1 MNFIKTSIYSAAS
14 TTISLLVKL
23 ITNKVIAVF
32 LGTNGMFLIG
42 QLKDFLKIGNTLG
55 TMGIETGT
63 VKYTSEL
70 NKNET
75 NFKELLSTSFKIHFY
90 SSLIVVSLLLIFYN
104 YITTGFSDEM
114 SYIKDN
120 TYKYI
125 LCISIISFSI
135 QTFIMSILNG
145 LKKIKLF
152 VLINIL
158 ATLISAVFLIYLV
171 INYSMIGAF
180 YALIL
185 SPILTL
191 FVAILICLIFKPF
204 KLNFF
209 NYLFKVEYLKNL
221 SNFSLMAIAAPICL
235 ISATF
240 IVRYYIYDEFDS
252 NHAGSWEAMWRIS
265 AIYLMFLTTTFKFYL
280 VPTFTNLN
288 NNQLKK
294 EVFKVWKTI
303 SPVIFIITLGV
314 FVSKD
319 LIINHLFT
327 SEFNLINSLIL
338 FHLLGDVIKINCW
351 VLGNILVAKAKTNHF
366 ILFQVE
372 WSILFVVLSI
382 ILTNIYGFVG
392 LSIAYFVT
400 YVIHFLL
407 LNIYFRKLLWKALNK

>member
-23 ITNKVIAVF
+23 ITNKVIAVY

-70 NKNET
+70 NKNNT

-90 SSLIVVSLLLIFYN
+90 SSLIVVLLILIFYN
-104 YITTGFSDEM
+104 YVTTGFSDEM
-114 SYIKDN
+114 SLIKN
-120 TYKYI
+120 NNYKYI
-125 LCISIISFSI
+125 LSISIISFSI
-135 QTFIMSILNG
+135 QTFIMSVLNG
-145 LKKIKLF
+145 LKKIKIF
-152 VLINIL
+152 VLINIV
-158 ATLISAVFLIYLV
+158 ATLISAILLIYLV
-171 INYSMIGAF
+171 VNYSIIGAF

-191 FVAILICLIFKPF
+191 ITALSICLILKPF

-265 AIYLMFLTTTFKFYL
+265 AIYLLFLTTTFKFYL
-280 VPTFTNLN
+280 VPTFSNLN
-288 NNQLKK
+288 NDQLKK
-294 EVFKVWKTI
+294 EVFKIWKTI
-303 SPVIFIITLGV
+303 LPVIFLITIVVYL
-314 FVSKD
+314 SKD
-319 LIINHLFT
+319 LIINILFT
-327 SEFNLINSLIL
+327 NEFNLINSLIL
-338 FHLLGDVIKINCW
+338 FHLLGDIIKINCW
-351 VLGNILVAKAKTNHF
+351 VLGNILVAKAKTNQF
-366 ILFQVE
+366 ILFQLE
-372 WSILFVVLSI
+372 WCILFVILSI
-382 ILTNIYGFVG
+382 ILANTYGFIG

-400 YVIHFLL
+400 YLIHFLL
-407 LNIYFRKLLWKALNK
+407 LNIYFRKLLWKVIK

>member
-23 ITNKVIAVF
+23 ITNKVIAVY

-70 NKNET
+70 NKNNT

-90 SSLIVVSLLLIFYN
+90 SSLIVVLLIFIFYN
-104 YITTGFSDEM
+104 YVTTGFSDEM
-114 SYIKDN
+114 SLIKN
-120 TYKYI
+120 NNYKYI
-125 LCISIISFSI
+125 LSISIISFSI
-135 QTFIMSILNG
+135 QTFIMSVLNG
-145 LKKIKLF
+145 LKKIKIF
-152 VLINIL
+152 VLINIV
-158 ATLISAVFLIYLV
+158 ATLISAIILIYLV
-171 INYSMIGAF
+171 VNYSIIGAF

-191 FVAILICLIFKPF
+191 ITALSICLILKPF

-265 AIYLMFLTTTFKFYL
+265 AIYLLFLTTTFKFYL
-280 VPTFTNLN
+280 VPTFSNLN
-288 NNQLKK
+288 NDQLKK
-294 EVFKVWKTI
+294 EVFKIWKTI
-303 SPVIFIITLGV
+303 LPVIFLITIVVYL
-314 FVSKD
+314 SKD
-319 LIINHLFT
+319 MIINILFT
-327 SEFNLINSLIL
+327 NEFNLINSLIL
-338 FHLLGDVIKINCW
+338 FHLLGDIIKINCW
-351 VLGNILVAKAKTNHF
+351 VLGNILVAKAKTNQF

-372 WSILFVVLSI
+372 WCILFVILSI
-382 ILTNIYGFVG
+382 ILANTYGFIG

-400 YVIHFLL
+400 YLIHFLL
-407 LNIYFRKLLWKALNK
+407 LNIYFRKLLWKVIK

>member
-23 ITNKVIAVF
+23 ITNKVIAVY

-70 NKNET
+70 NKNNT

-90 SSLIVVSLLLIFYN
+90 SSLIVVLLILIFYN
-104 YITTGFSDEM
+104 YVTTGFSDEM
-114 SYIKDN
+114 SLIKN
-120 TYKYI
+120 NNYKYI
-125 LCISIISFSI
+125 LSISIISFSI
-135 QTFIMSILNG
+135 QTFIMSVLNG
-145 LKKIKLF
+145 LKKIKIF
-152 VLINIL
+152 VLINIV
-158 ATLISAVFLIYLV
+158 ATLISAIILIYLV
-171 INYSMIGAF
+171 VNYSIIGAF

-191 FVAILICLIFKPF
+191 ITALSICLILKPF

-265 AIYLMFLTTTFKFYL
+265 AIYLLFLTTTFKFYL
-280 VPTFTNLN
+280 VPTFSNLN
-288 NNQLKK
+288 NDQLKK
-294 EVFKVWKTI
+294 EVFKIWKTI
-303 SPVIFIITLGV
+303 LPVIFLITIVVYL
-314 FVSKD
+314 SKD
-319 LIINHLFT
+319 MIINILFT
-327 SEFNLINSLIL
+327 NEFNLINSLIL
-338 FHLLGDVIKINCW
+338 FHLLGDIIKINCW
-351 VLGNILVAKAKTNHF
+351 VLGNILVAKAKTNQF
-366 ILFQVE
+366 ILFQLE
-372 WSILFVVLSI
+372 WCILFVILSI
-382 ILTNIYGFVG
+382 ILANTYGFIG

-400 YVIHFLL
+400 YLIHFLL
-407 LNIYFRKLLWKALNK
+407 LNIYFRKLLWKVIK

>member
-23 ITNKVIAVF
+23 ITNKVIAVY
-32 LGTNGMFLIG
+32 LGTNGMFLMG

-70 NKNET
+70 NKNNT

-90 SSLIVVSLLLIFYN
+90 SSLIVVLLILIFYN
-104 YITTGFSDEM
+104 YVTTGFSDEM
-114 SYIKDN
+114 SLIKN
-120 TYKYI
+120 NNYKYI
-125 LCISIISFSI
+125 LSISIISFSI
-135 QTFIMSILNG
+135 QTFIMSVLNG
-145 LKKIKLF
+145 LKKIKIF
-152 VLINIL
+152 VLINIV
-158 ATLISAVFLIYLV
+158 ATLISAILLIYLV
-171 INYSMIGAF
+171 VNYSIIGAF

-191 FVAILICLIFKPF
+191 ITALSICLILKPF

-265 AIYLMFLTTTFKFYL
+265 AIYLLFLTTTFKFYL
-280 VPTFTNLN
+280 VPTFSNLN
-288 NNQLKK
+288 NDQLKK
-294 EVFKVWKTI
+294 EVFKIWKTI
-303 SPVIFIITLGV
+303 LPVIFLITILV
-314 FVSKD
+314 YLSKD
-319 LIINHLFT
+319 MIINILFT
-327 SEFNLINSLIL
+327 NEFNLINSLIL
-338 FHLLGDVIKINCW
+338 FHLLGDIIKINCW
-351 VLGNILVAKAKTNHF
+351 VLGNILVAKAKTNQF
-366 ILFQVE
+366 ILFQLE
-372 WSILFVVLSI
+372 WCILFVILSI
-382 ILTNIYGFVG
+382 ILANTYGFIG

-400 YVIHFLL
+400 YLIHFLL
-407 LNIYFRKLLWKALNK
+407 LNIYFRKLLWKVIK